1 MQYDEFIKISLH
13 NHFGGKA
20 ADRELNSNVQYSFDQ
35 SYAKR
40 QINDAKNN
48 GYEILGFTNKNKF
61 VASDFNSLNQYCLTK
76 DILLL
81 PGVEFDIVNDLNFEE
96 SKQKFLH
103 TIVIFSPDANLTELE
118 NKIDEC
124 INNNKINAVTI
135 VDLVNKILQ
144 KKCIIIPHGE
154 KQQKKK
160 RGIEDNIVQ
169 FTDITNM
176 AYYIPIMI
184 EDNKKI
190 HTSILIAKLSHELSE
205 EKYVYISENVPS
217 VSAADRL
224 NFSEIKE
231 PTFLWGEKSF
241 DSLYFAS
248 IMGQTRILREPDLN
262 NKVRYIKKI
271 KIINNGGAL
280 QNCELSCSHGL
291 NTIIGNSGSGKTLL
305 LNLLN
310 KKLTGKNLSSAVSS
324 TKCEYDELYENSE
337 IVLYDNEGRQIEQNE
352 INVFEGEN
360 LYKQIISTLSSDK
373 SGLLEL
379 LDVHPNLTEF
389 DKIFE
394 TLNDNFKTYISNRIE
409 KRNLKKEVE
418 KNYKL
423 LLSSIEFLNANSVSE
438 KYVEYIK
445 NSKYYTEAQKSKKL
459 IKECQ
464 DDLYEF
470 ETCLK
475 RINELL
481 TKYDISKISTSDVL
495 YKLFIKKNAIS
506 TLSEEQ
512 KKIMFDTKCK
522 TDDKIYDIVVAYNNA
537 IGAKQKSFLESKQN
551 VENTIENIIN
561 CLKRIV
567 ILDAQL
573 EVPFVKYDALLK
585 SIKMNENEN
594 VRLSNIA
601 VKVTYDYEDL
611 NLLFGPSIGNSQ
623 TKIKK
628 SQFKKLFYS
637 DKKIDIT
644 KVDDVKSMLEIYI
657 DNLENLENDIY
668 NFIEPVKK
676 EIINYNIEIKNL
688 DGVFQDIASLSAGQ
702 LSKIYIK
709 TLIDNKMKVFEN
721 NAIIVYDQP
730 DNNLEKKFILDILCD
745 KLIKL
750 KKSYQIFITTH
761 EPLLVVNADS
771 NSIIQAINEKFVGSN
786 NAITYINLSF
796 ISNISKENAVK
807 EIAEIIDGSHEAIKL
822 RNQIYGGMK
831 NE

>member
-1 MQYDEFIKISLH
+1 M
-13 NHFGGKA
+13 
-20 ADRELNSNVQYSFDQ
+20 
-35 SYAKR
+35 
-40 QINDAKNN
+40 
-48 GYEILGFTNKNKF
+48 
-61 VASDFNSLNQYCLTK
+61 
-76 DILLL
+76 
-81 PGVEFDIVNDLNFEE
+81 
-96 SKQKFLH
+96 
-103 TIVIFSPDANLTELE
+103 
-118 NKIDEC
+118 
-124 INNNKINAVTI
+124 
-135 VDLVNKILQ
+135 
-144 KKCIIIPHGE
+144 
-154 KQQKKK
+154 
-160 RGIEDNIVQ
+160 
-169 FTDITNM
+169 
-176 AYYIPIMI
+176 
-184 EDNKKI
+184 
-190 HTSILIAKLSHELSE
+190 
-205 EKYVYISENVPS
+205 
-217 VSAADRL
+217 
-224 NFSEIKE
+224 
-231 PTFLWGEKSF
+231 
-241 DSLYFAS
+241 
-248 IMGQTRILREPDLN
+248 
-262 NKVRYIKKI
+262 
-271 KIINNGGAL
+271 

-373 SGLLEL
+373 SGMLEL

-459 IKECQ
+459 IKECK

-522 TDDKIYDIVVAYNNA
+522 TDDKIFDIVMAYNIA

-561 CLKRIV
+561 CLKKIV

-644 KVDDVKSMLEIYI
+644 KVDDVKSMLEIYV

>member
-1 MQYDEFIKISLH
+1 M
-13 NHFGGKA
+13 
-20 ADRELNSNVQYSFDQ
+20 
-35 SYAKR
+35 
-40 QINDAKNN
+40 
-48 GYEILGFTNKNKF
+48 
-61 VASDFNSLNQYCLTK
+61 
-76 DILLL
+76 
-81 PGVEFDIVNDLNFEE
+81 
-96 SKQKFLH
+96 
-103 TIVIFSPDANLTELE
+103 
-118 NKIDEC
+118 
-124 INNNKINAVTI
+124 
-135 VDLVNKILQ
+135 
-144 KKCIIIPHGE
+144 
-154 KQQKKK
+154 
-160 RGIEDNIVQ
+160 
-169 FTDITNM
+169 
-176 AYYIPIMI
+176 
-184 EDNKKI
+184 
-190 HTSILIAKLSHELSE
+190 
-205 EKYVYISENVPS
+205 
-217 VSAADRL
+217 
-224 NFSEIKE
+224 
-231 PTFLWGEKSF
+231 
-241 DSLYFAS
+241 
-248 IMGQTRILREPDLN
+248 
-262 NKVRYIKKI
+262 
-271 KIINNGGAL
+271 
-280 QNCELSCSHGL
+280 
-291 NTIIGNSGSGKTLL
+291 
-305 LNLLN
+305 
-310 KKLTGKNLSSAVSS
+310 
-324 TKCEYDELYENSE
+324 
-337 IVLYDNEGRQIEQNE
+337 
-352 INVFEGEN
+352 
-360 LYKQIISTLSSDK
+360 SSDK

-394 TLNDNFKTYISNRIE
+394 TLNDNFKTYICNRIE

-423 LLSSIEFLNANSVSE
+423 LMSSIEFLNANSVSE

-445 NSKYYTEAQKSKKL
+445 NSKYCTEVQKSKEL
-459 IKECQ
+459 IKECK

-470 ETCLK
+470 KTCLK

-481 TKYDISKISTSDVL
+481 TKYDISKISTLNVL
-495 YKLFIKKNAIS
+495 YELFIKKNAIS

-512 KKIMFDTKCK
+512 KKIMFDIKCK

-573 EVPFVKYDALLK
+573 EVPFVKYDALLR

-594 VRLSNIA
+594 VRLSNIV

-786 NAITYINLSF
+786 NSITYINLSF